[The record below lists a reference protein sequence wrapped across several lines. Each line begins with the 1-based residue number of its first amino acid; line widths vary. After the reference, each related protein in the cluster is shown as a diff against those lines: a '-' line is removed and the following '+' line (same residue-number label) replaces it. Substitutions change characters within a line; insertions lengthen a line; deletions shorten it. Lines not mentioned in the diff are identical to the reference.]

1 MNLVEAKVYIL
12 HPLDVFNNCLCT
24 YIFTAKPLGLFQIA
38 SLSIVLICGFSISFI
53 IFLGEYFTTR
63 MKNQNA
69 QPIDYETTLNSSLT
83 SAKSNKTL
91 VTENE

>member
-1 MNLVEAKVYIL
+1 MYLYSFYLI
-12 HPLDVFNNCLCT
+12 
-24 YIFTAKPLGLFQIA
+24 AKPLGLFQIA

-53 IFLGEYFTTR
+53 IFLGEYFSTR
-63 MKNQNA
+63 MKNPNA
-69 QPIDYETTLNSSLT
+69 QPIDYETTLNSSWA